1 MIPFIRHSG
10 KCKIIGT
17 ETAQQRQRKGL
28 TTKGQNK
35 RILVGNG
42 TGLHLNYGGDYMTVC
57 AVKTQNCTPKRV
69 NFTVSKFK
77 ESETHTESTGCY
89 VENTPGCGWWG
100 MARRRNTN

>member
-17 ETAQQRQRKGL
+17 ETDQQRQRNGL

-42 TGLHLNYGGDYMTVC
+42 TGLHLNYGGDYDCMRC
-57 AVKTQNCTPKRV
+57 QNSDLYTK
-69 NFTVSKFK
+69 K
-77 ESETHTESTGCY
+77 SELYCE
-89 VENTPGCGWWG
+89 
-100 MARRRNTN
+100 